1 MSNLFQSLG
10 RQNPQPQNPAQML
23 QQVKADPAAF
33 LRQHGFNIPQNV
45 NLHDPNA
52 IINSLMQSGQIPNNR
67 YQQAMRML
75 QGMRRR

>member
-1 MSNLFQSLG
+1 MQL
-10 RQNPQPQNPAQML
+10 L
-23 QQVKADPAAF
+23 QQIKSDPE
-33 LRQHGFNIPQNV
+33 GFMKSCNINVPQGI

-52 IINSLMQSGQIPNNR
+52 IISSLMQSGQIPNSR